1 MLVTEVPSGIKGI
14 GSYRCKNFLQY
25 RGFPYSGYVGECCA
39 LEWRVSKMTSSSW
52 KVKHKMET
60 GEDEKAIKM
69 NCYYINFK
77 TFVNIVK
84 YKLDH
89 MHKKME
95 TSERDATARS
105 SFKFDEDASAG
116 PQHNSRALLARFN
129 TQMERLYDLL
139 RAVEEIKL
147 APIVLEPEP
156 VELYNNNRYR
166 GDSGRDGPSV
176 PGGNWSGEAS
186 RGTGGFRVDNQQ
198 VNITFG
204 EHEKQET
211 KKKEVPVWITE
222 STITSDDKVVMDE
235 DSTDSAIPLPSAE
248 LPMENDEPFQT
259 NDEITSLLLRH
270 EKRNNASSNKTQ
282 GLGDSDSSD
291 ESDPDPDPIA
301 AITSSQPSSNIMN
314 IPIDEEIMSDDD
326 DDDGEA
332 PTIRVG
338 NEEILLSEV
347 NEEIIARMTS
357 EEKERYRQFRA
368 QYTVLR
374 KPEPSFNQ
382 VFNY

>member
-1 MLVTEVPSGIKGI
+1 
-14 GSYRCKNFLQY
+14 
-25 RGFPYSGYVGECCA
+25 
-39 LEWRVSKMTSSSW
+39 
-52 KVKHKMET
+52 MET

-105 SFKFDEDASAG
+105 SFKCKDCMKSFTDLEANELFDPMTNEFKCTFCGGQVDEDASAG

-357 EEKERYRQFRA
+357 EEKERYRQL
-368 QYTVLR
+368 YEDLYSHMY
-374 KPEPSFNQ
+374 E
-382 VFNY
+382 